1 MEGGFCILTLPES
14 SPFARKLLSQFPSRG
29 GGVAPLSK
37 PPQSGIATFLANM
50 QELFGEEYESF
61 LDSYSSPSLRGLR
74 VNLKKV
80 KKCSK
85 PFAFTNGL
93 EPIPWCDSG
102 YYYHEELCP
111 SKTIYYH
118 AGLFYIQE
126 PSAMCPAEV
135 LDVKPQHRVLDL
147 CAAPGGKSVQ
157 IGGYL
162 SDEGLLFSNDAS
174 PSRSRALVNNLERAG
189 MKAIVTTEQPYKIAN
204 KFPNFFDRIL
214 VDAPCSGEGMFR
226 RDPEAI
232 KAYTSN
238 KPESCAI
245 IQKEILHH
253 ASKMLKPGGKMVYS
267 TCTFNT
273 LENEGTITEFLSTHK
288 DFSLLPIN
296 HEFLGVSQGK
306 LPETARIFPHH
317 TQGEGHFIALL
328 QKNENN
334 ENKKQT
340 IANEVKEKTKIPEAF
355 LSFCNENLYINF
367 PSSLM
372 VAHGVNLYLQP
383 ESINLSGLRVAR
395 SGLFLGENVKGRFT
409 PSQALAMY
417 LAPSNTRYNIN
428 LSEEN
433 AWRYLHGETLT
444 APDDLS
450 AILTKPWVQICYEG
464 YPLGWAR
471 LVQGRLKNK
480 LPVGWVVS

>member
-1 MEGGFCILTLPES
+1 MEGGFCVLILPES
-14 SPFARKLLSQFPSRG
+14 
-29 GGVAPLSK
+29 
-37 PPQSGIATFLANM
+37 FLANIK
-50 QELFGEEYESF
+50 ELLGEEYESF

-74 VNLKKV
+74 LNLKKV
-80 KKCSK
+80 NTTFT
-85 PFAFTNGL
+85 FANGL
-93 EPIPWCDSG
+93 KSVPWCNSG
-102 YYYHEELCP
+102 YYYNEELRP
-111 SKTIYYH
+111 AKSIYYQ

-135 LDVKPQHRVLDL
+135 LDVKPEHRVLDL

-162 SDEGLLFSNDAS
+162 SDEGVLFANDAS

-189 MKAIVTTEQPYKIAN
+189 IKAIVTTEQPYKLAN

-226 RDPEAI
+226 RDPDAV
-232 KAYTSN
+232 KAYTNS
-238 KPESCAI
+238 KPEACAI
-245 IQKEILHH
+245 TQKEILHN
-253 ASKMLKPGGKMVYS
+253 ASIMLKSGGKMVYS
-267 TCTFNT
+267 TCTFNV

-288 DFSLLPIN
+288 DFSLVSIDHKL
-296 HEFLGVSQGK
+296 LGISQGK
-306 LPETARIFPHH
+306 LPETARIFPHR

-328 QKNENN
+328 QKNKNSDDENEQAKNQNN
-334 ENKKQT
+334 ENLKMPQ
-340 IANEVKEKTKIPEAF
+340 EF
-355 LSFCNENLYINF
+355 LLFCSENLYVNF
-367 PSSLM
+367 QNWLI

-383 ESINLSGLRVAR
+383 ESINISGLRVAR
-395 SGLFLGENVKGRFT
+395 SGLFLGENSKGRFT

-417 LAPSNTRYNIN
+417 LASANVRYSIN

-433 AWRYLHGETLT
+433 AWRYLHGETL
-444 APDDLS
+444 PVPSDLS
-450 AILTKPWVQICYEG
+450 AIITKPWVQICYDN

-480 LPVGWVVS
+480 LPVGWVVNS

>member
-14 SPFARKLLSQFPSRG
+14 
-29 GGVAPLSK
+29 
-37 PPQSGIATFLANM
+37 FLANM
-50 QELFGEEYESF
+50 QELLGEEYESF
-61 LDSYSSPSLRGLR
+61 IDSYSSPSLRGLR
-74 VNLKKV
+74 LNLKKV
-80 KKCSK
+80 NITF
-85 PFAFTNGL
+85 PFTREL
-93 EPIPWCDSG
+93 EPVPWCNSG
-102 YYYHEELCP
+102 FYYTEELRP
-111 SKTIYYH
+111 SKSIYYH

-126 PSAMCPAEV
+126 PSAMCPAEI
-135 LDVKPQHRVLDL
+135 LDVKPKHRVLDL

-162 SDEGLLFSNDAS
+162 SNEGVLFANDAS

-189 MKAIVTTEQPYKIAN
+189 IKAVVTTEQPYKLAN
-204 KFPNFFDRIL
+204 NFPNFFDRIL

-226 RDPEAI
+226 RDSEAI
-232 KAYTSN
+232 KAYTIS
-238 KPESCAI
+238 KPQSCAT
-245 IQKEILHH
+245 IQREVLHH
-253 ASKMLKPGGKMVYS
+253 ASKMLKPSGKIVYS

-288 DFSLLPIN
+288 NFSLLPIDYKS
-296 HEFLGVSQGK
+296 LGIAQGK

-328 QKNENN
+328 QKNQNDDEYEQAINP
-334 ENKKQT
+334 NKGN
-340 IANEVKEKTKIPEAF
+340 IKIPKEF
-355 LSFCNENLYINF
+355 LSFCSENLHLNF
-367 PSSLM
+367 PSWLV

-383 ESINLSGLRVAR
+383 ESIELSGLRVAR
-395 SGLFLGENVKGRFT
+395 SGLFLGESTKGRFT

-417 LAPSNTRYNIN
+417 LTPANVRHSIELP
-428 LSEEN
+428 EEN
-433 AWRYLHGETLT
+433 AWRYLYGESLT

-450 AILTKPWVQICYEG
+450 DISTKPWVQICYES

-480 LPVGWVVS
+480 LPVGWVTKC